1 MISNKDDENDID
13 DDHDD
18 DGGDDNDGDDD
29 DEDKCISC
37 VSVQGRGWVRKSKQT
52 PLLVR
57 SGHGHCDRDDHGNSN
72 DYDCGDEDDAYFGEI
87 RDRDGPTLGDGNYY
101 DEDDDGD

>member
-1 MISNKDDENDID
+1 MISNKDDENHID

-18 DGGDDNDGDDD
+18 GDDDDDDDDDGDDD
-29 DEDKCISC
+29 DDDKCISC

-57 SGHGHCDRDDHGNSN
+57 SGHGHRDCDDHGNSD
-72 DYDCGDEDDAYFGEI
+72 DYDCSDEEEVEFVHSFTAGGSVKFL
-87 RDRDGPTLGDGNYY
+87 PAV
-101 DEDDDGD
+101 

>member
-18 DGGDDNDGDDD
+18 DDGDDNDGDDD

-57 SGHGHCDRDDHGNSN
+57 SGHGHCDRDDHGNSK
-72 DYDCGDEDDAYFGEI
+72 I
-87 RDRDGPTLGDGNYY
+87 RDRDDPTLGDGNYY